1 MKQLT
6 PRTRRMG
13 ISAIFFFYGL
23 SYASWTARIPSIQ
36 QSLHLTDA
44 ALGGVLFG
52 MPVGSFITL
61 PFSGWLV
68 AKVGSRKVVIT
79 AAFLYCSM
87 LVCIG
92 FSQTIF
98 QLVLSL
104 FFFGSFG
111 NMLNI
116 SVNTQA
122 IGIEAMYK
130 RRILSSFHGV
140 WSLASLAGASIG
152 GYILGMG
159 VPSGEHLLGIAL
171 FGTATM
177 CICIPY
183 LLQEDVNRDKKRAVF
198 VKPDKRLFVLGMIA
212 FCSMMCQGAMFD
224 WSGIYLKKVVL
235 TDKALIGVG
244 LTAFT
249 ISMAT
254 TRFIADWLTQRVG
267 LRKMLLWSGLLPS
280 IGLVLAVAFPNIIT
294 ATLGFMLVGVGVSP
308 VLPLLFSAAG
318 KSSGMSP
325 SLAIAA
331 VSTLGFVGLLIGPP
345 LIGFVAGATS
355 LKISFLILAAFGL
368 SVSVLAGRVEHDL

>member
-1 MKQLT
+1 MIELS
-6 PRTRRMG
+6 PRARRRG

-79 AAFLYCSM
+79 AAFLYCCM
-87 LVCIG
+87 LACIG
-92 FSQTIF
+92 FSHSIL

-116 SVNTQA
+116 SINTQA
-122 IGIEAMYK
+122 IGVEALYK
-130 RRILSSFHGV
+130 KRILASFHGV
-140 WSLASLAGASIG
+140 WSLAGLAGASAG
-152 GYILGMG
+152 GYFLGLG
-159 VPSGEHLLGIAL
+159 LDAGPHLLGVAL
-171 FGTATM
+171 FAAVTM
-177 CICIPY
+177 LVSLPY
-183 LLQEDVNRDKKRAVF
+183 LLSEDINRDAKRPVF
-198 VKPDKRLFVLGMIA
+198 VKPDKRLLVLGVIA

-224 WSGIYLKKVVL
+224 WTGIYFKKVLL
-235 TDKALIGVG
+235 TNKSLIGLG

-249 ISMAT
+249 ISMAI
-254 TRFIADWLTQRVG
+254 TRFVADRLTHKIG
-267 LRKMLLWSGLLPS
+267 LKKMLLFSGLLPAV
-280 IGLVLAVAFPNIIT
+280 GLVLAVAFPNVIT

-318 KSSGMSP
+318 KSSKMSP
-325 SLAIAA
+325 GMAIAA

-345 LIGFVAGATS
+345 LIGFISGVSS
-355 LKISFLILAAFGL
+355 LKTSFLILAALGL
-368 SVSVLAGRVEHDL
+368 FVSIFAAWVESEL

>member
-92 FSQTIF
+92 FSQTVF

-171 FGTATM
+171 FGAATM

-198 VKPDKRLFVLGMIA
+198 VKPDKRLFVLVS
-212 FCSMMCQGAMFD
+212 CH
-224 WSGIYLKKVVL
+224 
-235 TDKALIGVG
+235 TLIDG
-244 LTAFT
+244 
-249 ISMAT
+249 
-254 TRFIADWLTQRVG
+254 
-267 LRKMLLWSGLLPS
+267 
-280 IGLVLAVAFPNIIT
+280 
-294 ATLGFMLVGVGVSP
+294 
-308 VLPLLFSAAG
+308 
-318 KSSGMSP
+318 
-325 SLAIAA
+325 
-331 VSTLGFVGLLIGPP
+331 
-345 LIGFVAGATS
+345 
-355 LKISFLILAAFGL
+355 
-368 SVSVLAGRVEHDL
+368 